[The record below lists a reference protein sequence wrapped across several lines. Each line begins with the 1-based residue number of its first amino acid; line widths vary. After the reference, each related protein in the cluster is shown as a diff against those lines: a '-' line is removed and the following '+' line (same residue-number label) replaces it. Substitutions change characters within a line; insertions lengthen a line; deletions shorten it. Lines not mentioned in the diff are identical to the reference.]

1 MSAHQSQHS
10 EQMNITNIW
19 NDFIKNK
26 KIIKNLAKKMKNL
39 DKNRKIAIKSS
50 LIDANLGID
59 HSRLIENR
67 EAIHGI
73 KRT

>member
-1 MSAHQSQHS
+1 
-10 EQMNITNIW
+10 
-19 NDFIKNK
+19 
-26 KIIKNLAKKMKNL
+26 MKNL

-50 LIDANLGID
+50 LIDANWGIGQM
-59 HSRLIENR
+59 RQIGLIENR